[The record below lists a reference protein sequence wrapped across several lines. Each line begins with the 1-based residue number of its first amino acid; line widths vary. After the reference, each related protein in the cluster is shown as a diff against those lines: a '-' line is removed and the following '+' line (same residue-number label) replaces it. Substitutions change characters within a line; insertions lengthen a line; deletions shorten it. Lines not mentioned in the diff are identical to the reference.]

1 MIKFESVDVSIIK
14 CSVEEEKEKWMNEW
28 MNETF
33 I

>member
-28 MNETF
+28 NF
-33 I
+33 YLN